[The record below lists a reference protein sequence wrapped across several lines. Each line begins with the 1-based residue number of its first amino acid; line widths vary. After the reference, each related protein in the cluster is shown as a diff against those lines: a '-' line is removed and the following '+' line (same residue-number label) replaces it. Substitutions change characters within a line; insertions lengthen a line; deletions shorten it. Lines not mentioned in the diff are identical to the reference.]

1 MKHKAEEKKAAAA
14 AGTGTGTGTGIAVV
28 PAGRDNGQRDPQ
40 GSATFTH

>member
-1 MKHKAEEKKAAAA
+1 VKHKAEEKKAAAA
-14 AGTGTGTGTGIAVV
+14 AGTGTGTGIAVV

>member
-14 AGTGTGTGTGIAVV
+14 AGTGTGTGIAVV